1 MRKDGAA
8 EAGESSSIV
17 YLGDGLADGDNVH
30 FVTHFVFFRGFC
42 AI

>member
-17 YLGDGLADGDNVH
+17 YLADGLADGNDVH
-30 FVTHFVFFRGFC
+30 FVTHFVFLGGFC